1 MKKMMFSAI
10 AAAVLAAP
18 ALAGAQSPSPSPAPS
33 PQTPPTS
40 TPPTATAPA
49 QAGEARSAKADK
61 VTGELVKVDAV
72 AKKITVKGTDGTET
86 DYAYSDVT
94 EVAGGQDGV
103 AGLATKA
110 GTKVTVHFKS
120 DMGTKTATK
129 IEIADKAATPRP

>member
-1 MKKMMFSAI
+1 MKKMMFSAF
-10 AAAVLAAP
+10 AAAVLAVP

-33 PQTPPTS
+33 PQTPPS
-40 TPPTATAPA
+40 QTPPPATAPSR
-49 QAGEARSAKADK
+49 AGDTQSRSAKADK

-72 AKKITVKGTDGTET
+72 AKKLTIKGTDGTET
-86 DYAYSDVT
+86 DFTYSDAT
-94 EVAGGQDGV
+94 EVAGGQDV

-129 IEIADKAATPRP
+129 IEMDSADRK